1 MRNLLVGGLIML
13 ASVGAQAQYLA
24 GDYGS
29 WVSGSWA
36 TPGTWRV
43 YDGTSWASS
52 PAAGS
57 APSANARVFIR
68 TGTTVVATYGG
79 SYYCQDLFV
88 ETGGKLYNNDGGPT
102 NLSYIYVYGTQIICD
117 GQIGNGSTLDGIS
130 FGIEGANVSLSGTG
144 TFDAAR
150 LVKRTVAHPL
160 TFAPMTTTNFTI
172 SMDVNLRFS
181 TGSNTMMFNYCT
193 SASNFHVTIGAGAT
207 VTLIGAGGSG
217 NLSMDGL
224 TGNDTGALG
233 GSYTVDGTLIV
244 PGTIY
249 MTTNNTAAAYTCR
262 FTINNGGYVRAGQLS
277 CGTLAAG
284 AAKHTLA
291 VNNGGTLEIT
301 GSPVAWVSYFTGAN
315 NQYQFQPASQ
325 TIYSGNGGQD
335 IRGVGGGYGNLRI
348 TGTGVKSLA
357 GTTLVKGA
365 LVIDNVAG
373 TPSLDVSISNFQLSV
388 QGNWNSYSPN
398 AFVERNGLVLFNGTA
413 ASQVIST
420 SGGEQFFN
428 WTIAKTNVNP
438 LVTLSSSVTVGNTL
452 RLGNSGAGTDAAI
465 IDLNGNELS
474 LLNASG
480 GATGAIVT
488 NSSFGVS
495 RHIRSERTDNL
506 SRVRWDIGTT
516 TGTHLVPF
524 GTTAAYTPFTFDLLS
539 GDAGSVTMSTY
550 GTPPDNLPWPTTP
563 TAVTS
568 LNSYMNLLSP
578 DNRDATVDRF
588 WQIDPTGTPTAA
600 LTFGYADFELPISPY
615 DDPLTLRAQRWS
627 ASGQLWEDQIEGS
640 GMAYSATADVVTAF
654 GPFTITNVL
663 SPLPVEWL
671 RFTARAE
678 AGKVLLDW
686 TTASERDNALFTVLR
701 SKDAVTYE
709 EIAQVP
715 GSGTI
720 GLPVDY
726 RAVDDRPWMG
736 TSYYKLR
743 QTDSNGAWSETDAVP
758 VRFGMEAPL
767 PGLFPN
773 PVRDVAYLLNLPQ
786 GTADILVSDATGR
799 LMMSLRKDDDADR
812 FEFDAR
818 QLPAGAYFVTV
829 RSGQAQST
837 LRLIRD

>member
-160 TFAPMTTTNFTI
+160 TFAAMTTTNFTI

-193 SASNFHVTIGAGAT
+193 SASNFHVTIGASAT

-224 TGNDTGALG
+224 SGNDGAALG

-262 FTINNGGYVRAGQLS
+262 FTINNGGYVRTGQINATGS
-277 CGTLAAG
+277 GTAWHRLF
-284 AAKHTLA
+284 
-291 VNNGGTLEIT
+291 VNAGGTLEIT
-301 GSPVAWVSYFTGAN
+301 GSPVAWTTYITTN
-315 NQYQFQPASQ
+315 NQYSFNAGSQ
-325 TIYSGNGGQD
+325 TIYSGAGAQE
-335 IRGVGGGYGNLRI
+335 IRGVTGGYGNLRI

-357 GTTLVKGA
+357 GTTLVKGS

-388 QGNWNSYSPN
+388 MGDWTSYNES
-398 AFVERNGLVLFNGTA
+398 AFNERSGLVLFNGTT
-413 ASQVIST
+413 SGQTIST
-420 SGGEQFFN
+420 SGAAGEQFFN
-428 WTIAKTNVNP
+428 WTISKTTVNS
-438 LVTLSSSVTVGNTL
+438 LVTM
-452 RLGNSGAGTDAAI
+452 NSGVQVANNLALNTGI
-465 IDLNGNELS
+465 IDLNANQLT
-474 LLNASG
+474 LLNP
-480 GATGAIVT
+480 ATTALST
-488 NSSFGVS
+488 NSTFSTL

-516 TGTHLVPF
+516 TGAHLVPF

-550 GTPPDNLPWPTTP
+550 GTPPDNLPWPSAP

-640 GMAYSATADVVTAF
+640 GIAYSATADVVTAF
-654 GPFTITNVL
+654 GPFTLTNVL

-701 SKDAVTYE
+701 SKDAVSYE
-709 EIAQVP
+709 EIAQIP